1 MVIDSYRMEI
11 LRKMIHLLALAYL
24 GIYFLVAA
32 NFGHRMGLEV
42 LCGLLVLLLL
52 LEFLPLG
59 GWMRLF
65 WLDFLNNF
73 RREKELGRVGAE
85 IYLILGVIISL
96 AVYDTVIAVAAI
108 LMMVFGDL
116 SAALVGRKF
125 GRHRPSVFGGEKSL
139 EGALACLVA
148 NLLIGLIYFGGGV
161 ADSLWQ
167 QDFALRTPGFIYD
180 GPGFPYWWLV
190 LIMSAAAALA
200 ELALDRIDDNL
211 TISLIA
217 GFAGQL
223 TLTLINLT

>member
-1 MVIDSYRMEI
+1 MVVDSYRMEI
-11 LRKMIHLLALAYL
+11 LRKLIHLLALAYL
-24 GIYFLVAA
+24 GIYFLIAA
-32 NFGHRMGLEV
+32 NFGHRTGLEV

-59 GWMRLF
+59 QWMRHF

-85 IYLILGVIISL
+85 IYLILGVIVSL
-96 AVYDTVIAVAAI
+96 AAYDTVIAVAAI

-125 GRHRPSVFGGEKSL
+125 GCHRPPVFGGEKSL
-139 EGALACLVA
+139 EGALACLLV
-148 NLLIGLIYFGGGV
+148 NLLTGFIYFSGGIAAV
-161 ADSLWQ
+161 IWQ
-167 QDFALRTPGFIYD
+167 QDFALRTPGFYFPA
-180 GPGFPYWWLV
+180 PGSGYLWLA
-190 LIMSAAAALA
+190 LIMSVAAALA

-211 TISLIA
+211 TIPLIA

-223 TLTLINLT
+223 TLTVINLG

>member
-1 MVIDSYRMEI
+1 MVVDSYRMEI
-11 LRKMIHLLALAYL
+11 LRKLIHLLALAYL
-24 GIYFLVAA
+24 GIYFLSAA
-32 NFGHRMGLEV
+32 YFGHRTGLEV

-59 GWMRLF
+59 RWMRHF

-116 SAALVGRKF
+116 SAALVGRKY

-139 EGALACLVA
+139 EGALACLLV
-148 NLLIGLIYFGGGV
+148 NLLTGFIYFGGP
-161 ADSLWQ
+161 AAILWQ
-167 QDFALRTPGFIYD
+167 QDFALRTPGVTFS
-180 GPGFPYWWLV
+180 GPGFSCCWLV
-190 LIMSAAAALA
+190 PIMSAAAALS

-211 TISLIA
+211 SIPLIA

-223 TLTLINLT
+223 TMTVINLG